1 MATRGGETKDKMK
14 ITKIPVSPRQIL
26 CVLIVACTPTLN
38 GMLGGWTAVLPK
50 LQEDSSRFTVTVQD
64 VTWLASLNLIV
75 GIGVCPLAGTLAEHV
90 GPCRLLFLAMCP
102 VPGFWLIQAY
112 TPWLPLLYVC
122 RAALAISTSI
132 LSTMVQPLIA
142 ELCPVEIRGLAGT
155 LPEVMGC
162 AGILLSYVL
171 AYLLPWD
178 VATAVS
184 AAPFVPLVL
193 LMLLVPESP
202 YWLVRKKRID
212 AAERS
217 LRVLLGRSADVTKEL
232 DAIRSTTTLKQSK
245 VKNQLQELRRGRNIR
260 PVVLI
265 IALFV
270 LRELGGKAPV
280 YSYTVYMF
288 RSAGV
293 ELDAFYCTVFV
304 GLTRFGA
311 TLVSAFILDHLGRK
325 PVLVTSATI
334 SALALAAAGATVFL
348 EVDEA
353 SWVPLAAMLVYV
365 GAYAI
370 GLGPILW
377 AYLGELLPTPVRS
390 MAASIITFFHFSSSF
405 SVNYMFLEVVATFG
419 LGRTLMV
426 FGSVNLVIAI
436 VVFCFIP
443 ETKGRSLQDMEKAF
457 VAKGPKEGKDNPTF
471 EANEKPPP
479 TDPLSQTQSDSHEA
493 ATASCAS
500 SVSSNGPC
508 TPSNSRTGPCTPPGF
523 RTLPCITLGATDAR
537 CAPRS
542 TKEPESRA
550 GDRLSSRSSS
560 NVSSSS
566 ATEATIPAFIQPEEP
581 TLQITYL

>member
-1 MATRGGETKDKMK
+1 M
-14 ITKIPVSPRQIL
+14 
-26 CVLIVACTPTLN
+26 
-38 GMLGGWTAVLPK
+38 
-50 LQEDSSRFTVTVQD
+50 
-64 VTWLASLNLIV
+64 
-75 GIGVCPLAGTLAEHV
+75 
-90 GPCRLLFLAMCP
+90 
-102 VPGFWLIQAY
+102 
-112 TPWLPLLYVC
+112 
-122 RAALAISTSI
+122 
-132 LSTMVQPLIA
+132 
-142 ELCPVEIRGLAGT
+142 
-155 LPEVMGC
+155 
-162 AGILLSYVL
+162 
-171 AYLLPWD
+171 
-178 VATAVS
+178 
-184 AAPFVPLVL
+184 
-193 LMLLVPESP
+193 
-202 YWLVRKKRID
+202 
-212 AAERS
+212 
-217 LRVLLGRSADVTKEL
+217 
-232 DAIRSTTTLKQSK
+232 
-245 VKNQLQELRRGRNIR
+245 
-260 PVVLI
+260 VLI

-523 RTLPCITLGATDAR
+523 RTLPCITLGATDA
-537 CAPRS
+537 PRS